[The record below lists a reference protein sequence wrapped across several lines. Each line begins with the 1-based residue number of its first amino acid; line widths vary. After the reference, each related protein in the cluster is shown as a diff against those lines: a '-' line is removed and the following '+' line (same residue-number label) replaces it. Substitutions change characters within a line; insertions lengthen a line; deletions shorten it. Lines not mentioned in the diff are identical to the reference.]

1 MQTIKVLVVDD
12 SRLARRRF
20 LAQPLAEAGYE
31 VFEAVD
37 GQDGF
42 NAVQEHT
49 PDIIISDLLMPVMD
63 GFDFIA
69 KLRENNASQP
79 ILVMSADIQETT
91 RQKIQDL
98 DVFEFLNKPFK
109 RDEMLAAVS
118 RAAESLVVKA

>member
-12 SRLARRRF
+12 SRLSRRRF

-31 VFEAVD
+31 VVEAVD
-37 GQDGF
+37 GQDGL
-42 NAVQEHT
+42 NAVQEHN

-69 KLRENNASQP
+69 KLRENNAPQP

-91 RQKIQDL
+91 RQKIKDL